1 MRVSRTMLIFLVLLL
16 ASAGIAA
23 QKHPVETND
32 DAETAAIHDYR
43 LSLDKLE
50 RAAAAGDEILKLRA
64 TEPNLAKEIDDAFSQ
79 EPPLDEHA
87 RNIDSKFP
95 QIAAILRAHG
105 FTTREFLIIR
115 FALVVDL
122 YYVESKKEDG
132 KPIDPEN
139 VLPANVALIEKNLE
153 RIRALALR
161 TFAGLEN

>member
-1 MRVSRTMLIFLVLLL
+1 MRVPRTMLYFLVLLL

-23 QKHPVETND
+23 QKHSIETSD
-32 DAETAAIHDYR
+32 DAETAEIHGYR

-64 TEPNLAKEIDDAFSQ
+64 TDPNLAEAIDGAFSQ
-79 EPPLDEHA
+79 EPPLDEQA

-95 QIAAILRAHG
+95 QVAAILRAHG

-132 KPIDPEN
+132 KPVDPEN
-139 VLPANVALIEKNLE
+139 VVPANVALIEKNLE
-153 RIRALALR
+153 SIRTLAIRI
-161 TFAGLEN
+161 FAGLEN

>member
-1 MRVSRTMLIFLVLLL
+1 MLYSLVWLL

-23 QKHPVETND
+23 QKHPIETSD
-32 DAETAAIHDYR
+32 DAETAEIHGYR

-64 TEPNLAKEIDDAFSQ
+64 TDPNLAKEIDVAFSQ

-87 RNIDSKFP
+87 RNIDSIFP

-132 KPIDPEN
+132 KPVDPEN
-139 VLPANVALIEKNLE
+139 VVPANVALIEKNLE
-153 RIRALALR
+153 RIRALAIR
-161 TFAGLEN
+161 IFAGLEN